1 MCGRFSSIINPDVR
15 LSASAR
21 LSLEAHM
28 ADPNA
33 LLTPSLI
40 TKTTLAILE
49 NNLVAAGKVNRALE
63 AQFNK
68 IGATITVRMPNK
80 FTVSDGPG
88 LSIQNI
94 VEPSTAITISNQKH
108 IDFQF
113 SMSELLL
120 TIEEFSD
127 RYLKPAAVKLANQVD
142 YDVLGN
148 FDAIYNE
155 VGTPGVIPNAFSYIC
170 AVGERMDT
178 FAVPQDGRT
187 LVLGTKANWALANAL
202 SSGVYVRSVAEP
214 AFKGYLA
221 SLANLEIYED
231 QNIQAQKVGAY
242 GALGTQ
248 VVSVGGQTGSSIATS
263 GWPQNVVGLLNIGDV
278 FSIAGVYSLNP
289 GNLEANEDLAQFVVT
304 APVNSDNSGNATITI
319 DPPITTVGA
328 YATVDSSPILN
339 APITVMGS
347 SGVKYKQNLAFS
359 RDAFGLVMVPMELPQ
374 GVDFA
379 ARQQWKGM
387 SLRII
392 RQYDIN
398 SDVMP
403 CRMDILYGTTTF
415 YPELACRLTN

>member
-1 MCGRFSSIINPDVR
+1 
-15 LSASAR
+15 
-21 LSLEAHM
+21 M

-49 NNLVAAGKVNRALE
+49 NNLVAAGKVNRAME
-63 AQFNK
+63 SQFNK

-108 IDFQF
+108 VDFQF

-142 YDVLGN
+142 YDVLSN
-148 FDAIYNE
+148 YDAIYNT
-155 VGTPGVIPNAFSYIC
+155 VGTPGTVPNSFQYIC
-170 AVGERMDT
+170 DVGERMDN
-178 FAVPQDGRT
+178 FAVPQDGRV
-187 LVLGTKANWALANAL
+187 LILGTKANWALANAL

-231 QNIQAQKVGAY
+231 QNIQAQTVGNY
-242 GALGTQ
+242 SGTP
-248 VVSVGGQTGSSIATS
+248 VVSVGGQSGSSITTS
-263 GWPQNVVGLLNIGDV
+263 GWTHSVTNLLNIGDV
-278 FSIAGVYSLNP
+278 FSFAGVYSLNP

-304 APVNSDNSGNATITI
+304 SPVNSDSSGNATIHF
-319 DPPITTVGA
+319 DPPITTTGA

-339 APITVMGS
+339 APITVMGNAN
-347 SGVKYKQNLAFS
+347 GKYKQNLAFS

-403 CRMDILYGTTTF
+403 CRMDILYGTSTF